1 MRLQLQGTLLLSM
14 LRSPSGRFLVPG
26 IVRIES
32 ENLGNLF
39 SLKENAGE
47 ATFLYSGTASAS
59 VASCYRD
66 IETTS

>member
-26 IVRIES
+26 IVRMER

-39 SLKENAGE
+39 RRKENAGE
-47 ATFLYSGTASAS
+47 ATFLYSGTASAK
-59 VASCYRD
+59 CCKLLP
-66 IETTS
+66 